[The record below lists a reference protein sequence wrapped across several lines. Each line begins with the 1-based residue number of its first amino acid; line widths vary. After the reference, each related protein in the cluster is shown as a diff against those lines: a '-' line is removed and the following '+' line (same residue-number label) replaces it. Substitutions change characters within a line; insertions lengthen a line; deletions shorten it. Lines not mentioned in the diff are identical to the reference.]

1 MVSAALAS
9 ILRSGRS
16 DFNARFIA
24 ARRIYPALQPDVFTE
39 FLRTAVDDLVSAV
52 GTVAPER
59 AGEVTIAAY
68 DAALELVGQKLAGQ
82 EPNSGS
88 RLQLVDEGWRRVLPT
103 IAHIVATS
111 PARVISAVCNAIH
124 QLASASGVR
133 PKEWIEIME
142 KLGPQC
148 GDADMFLK
156 LGQVAAWKAG
166 FAHFRQGAIIAGDG
180 LPEALALAAL
190 GAKSGS
196 TWVDVRA
203 RLLSN
208 PWFDPA
214 GAAEESSAIRVVA
227 QVGSYRGFGGL
238 FIEPPL
244 VVATGEYF
252 LARSNNECWL
262 LTADLFGATFHRG
275 SIDEFE
281 TAAREC
287 LLPSELKIKGSRV
300 ALNGARVE
308 LPELGDITSAAVNAP
323 TLALTSSF
331 THSIMLVALN

>member
-1 MVSAALAS
+1 MVSAGFAS
-9 ILRSGRS
+9 ILRSRRT

-24 ARRIYPALQPDVFTE
+24 ARRIYPDLQAEAFTE
-39 FLRTAVDDLVSAV
+39 FLRTAVDEFVSAV
-52 GTVAPER
+52 EAVR
-59 AGEVTIAAY
+59 ADRLDDVTMAAY
-68 DAALELVGQKLAGQ
+68 DAALELVGQNLAGT
-82 EPNSGS
+82 GA
-88 RLQLVDEGWRRVLPT
+88 RLTVIEEGWRRILPKIT
-103 IAHIVATS
+103 SLVATA
-111 PARVISAVCNAIH
+111 PDRLIPAVCNAIH
-124 QLASASGVR
+124 QLASTPGAR
-133 PKEWIEIME
+133 PTRWIEIME

-148 GDADMFLK
+148 ADTDTFLK
-156 LGQVAAWKAG
+156 LGQVSAWRAG
-166 FAHFRQGAIIAGDG
+166 LAHFRQGAIAAADI

-190 GAKSGS
+190 GAKADS
-196 TWVDVRA
+196 TWTEVRA
-203 RLLSN
+203 QLLVN

-214 GAAEESSAIRVVA
+214 TDAKEPPVIRVVA
-227 QVGSYRGFGGL
+227 QVGSFRGFGGL
-238 FIEPPL
+238 FVEPPL
-244 VVATGEYF
+244 VVSMGEHF
-252 LARSNNECWL
+252 LVRSDGECWL
-262 LTADLFGATFHRG
+262 LTADVFGATFHRG